1 MPMPSRGYRQNA
13 ARYELVELR
22 DNVFVVAI
30 QLFDSRNGQPV
41 RTLPNHVRFFA
52 RIIERDGCV
61 YVDRGDFD
69 ALTPFDSVADARQYI
84 DMLFEL
90 DND

>member
-1 MPMPSRGYRQNA
+1 MPSRGYRQNA
-13 ARYELVELR
+13 AKYELVELR
-22 DNVFVVAI
+22 DNMFVVGI
-30 QLFDSRNGQPV
+30 QLYDAHNGQPV

-69 ALTPFDSVADARQYI
+69 ALLPFDSEDEARQYLY
-84 DMLFEL
+84 MLFEL
-90 DND
+90 END